1 MSLML
6 QKTPELQQSR
16 LQNSIV
22 PWLRL
27 ALFFCLMLYFLMRSI
42 DYIYLAGCAQS
53 LGAGTTIESGDLGLV
68 SAGYQW
74 LVMLLGAAIVATWPG
89 VSKWRGLWRAF
100 LFIVTSFCLS
110 IVLSV
115 WYESHVAET
124 CVRPGAAMLESGT
137 ADFKINRLANAPPT
151 RI

>member
-1 MSLML
+1 MTNS
-6 QKTPELQQSR
+6 TEVQQDKHKYLFSWIR
-16 LQNSIV
+16 LT
-22 PWLRL
+22 
-27 ALFFCLMLYFLMRSI
+27 LFFCLMLYFLVRAI
-42 DYIYLAGCAQS
+42 DYLHQAGCAQS
-53 LGAGTTIESGDLGLV
+53 PGAGMTIKSSDLGFI

-89 VSKWRGLWRAF
+89 VSKWRGLWRGF
-100 LFIVTSFCLS
+100 LFLVISFCLS

-124 CVRPGAAMLESGT
+124 CVRPDAAMQESSA
-137 ADFKINRLANAPPT
+137 ADLSMTKLASDPRA

>member
-1 MSLML
+1 M
-6 QKTPELQQSR
+6 
-16 LQNSIV
+16 
-22 PWLRL
+22 
-27 ALFFCLMLYFLMRSI
+27 
-42 DYIYLAGCAQS
+42 
-53 LGAGTTIESGDLGLV
+53 TIKSSDLGFI

-89 VSKWRGLWRAF
+89 VSKWRGLWRGF
-100 LFIVTSFCLS
+100 LFLVISFCLS

-124 CVRPGAAMLESGT
+124 CIRPGAAMQEGST
-137 ADFKINRLANAPPT
+137 ADLSMTKLANALPA